1 MTWAISLFSGRKL
14 KHKIQGSTWSMLPTG
29 KPSFVFISMHFSLFL
44 LGPFISF
51 HISSA
56 LDALSLIFGSKAPP
70 PQQHRIAQAIA
81 QVSNHP
87 IPEVPARKAQ
97 KAHCQVPSKPV
108 RPHNTPNLLLN
119 QTEIGVQNCT
129 NPCERPFRHRS
140 VKLAQV

>member
-1 MTWAISLFSGRKL
+1 MTLAISLFSGRKL

-29 KPSFVFISMHFSLFL
+29 KPSFVFISMNFSLFL

-56 LDALSLIFGSKAPP
+56 LDALSLIFRSKAPP

-97 KAHCQVPSKPV
+97 KAHCQVPSPGFAHTQHTKPASKS
-108 RPHNTPNLLLN
+108 NGNW
-119 QTEIGVQNCT
+119 CT